1 VSVDDGRCPELVDSN
16 SVGVAAVGVAAVGVA
31 AVGVIIGS
39 VEKRA
44 GRV

>member
-16 SVGVAAVGVAAVGVA
+16 SVGVAAVGVAAVGV
-31 AVGVIIGS
+31 IIGS